1 MKTPLDGG
9 PPTVLIAQQ
18 AQPRTIAVD
27 GTSVYYNVYSST
39 SDEWGADGIMKLT
52 PK

>member
-27 GTSVYYNVYSST
+27 GTSVYLNVYSST